1 MQKIKVIHI
10 DDDVE
15 IIDFYKQSFFTHP
28 MLQYEGGFTNA
39 NDAIAYLSTEKIDLV
54 FCDIEMPQHNGLWLA
69 NNLPYAVPVVFITA
83 HAGFAVDAFEAC
95 ALHYLIK
102 PLSMAML
109 NDVVERFLKQSMTPY
124 FFKEQV
130 SQFYNNYLPQSQQK
144 HPSKVYINN
153 VGKIIIV
160 NLQETMCLVGAGV
173 YTKFSM
179 IDGVIHTSSK
189 NLKIYA
195 DALVHHPD
203 FIRIHRSY
211 LVNKNYVTQIH
222 KTKNQQWFV
231 EMKNKEKFEL
241 SKGRIEEILEQLQK

>member
-10 DDDVE
+10 DDDAEV
-15 IIDFYKQSFFTHP
+15 IDFYRKEYFSHP
-28 MLQYEGGFTNA
+28 MLEYEGGFNSA
-39 NDAIAYLSTEKIDLV
+39 NDAIDFLKSNKIDLI
-54 FCDIEMPQHNGLWLA
+54 FCDVEMPEHNGLWLA
-69 NNLPYAVPVVFITA
+69 NNLPYTLPVVFITA

-102 PLSMAML
+102 PLTTEKL
-109 NDVVERFLKQSMTPY
+109 NDVVERFLKQNLSHN
-124 FFKEQV
+124 FLKEQV
-130 SQFYNNYLPQSQQK
+130 SQFYNQYLPQNNHK

-160 NLQETMCLVGAGV
+160 NLSEAMCLVGAGV

-179 IDGVIHTSSK
+179 VDGTVYTSSK
-189 NLKIYA
+189 NLKIYV

-211 LVNKNYVTQIH
+211 LVNKHFVTQIH

-231 EMKNKEKFEL
+231 EMRNKEKLEL
-241 SKGRIEEILEQLQK
+241 SKGRIDEILEQLQS